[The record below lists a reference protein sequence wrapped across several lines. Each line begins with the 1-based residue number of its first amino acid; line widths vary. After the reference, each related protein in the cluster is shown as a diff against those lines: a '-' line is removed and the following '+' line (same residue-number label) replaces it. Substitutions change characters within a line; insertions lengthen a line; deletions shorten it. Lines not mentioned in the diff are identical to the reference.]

1 MLSFAVKYICQID
14 MIIDDETISFQKTVT
29 NLLVKR
35 LLIYYPPFQQEKI
48 GQ

>member
-14 MIIDDETISFQKTVT
+14 MIIDDFQKTMT